1 MRTFLLC
8 FFLFFCSASSSHF
21 LGECNR
27 RWVRSCSRFFSHHNW
42 ITVLVAFELLELIS
56 TNKEKHE
63 WRRITTEAMKL
74 HFIISEIWNIL
85 DVQLFAGSIQILT
98 AAVPRFLHTWDCS
111 ILPCYVMICYT
122 LCDARNEIR
131 ISNFWQ
137 VTMIHV
143 HRTISVM
150 KVMYVKCKL
159 YTI

>member
-74 HFIISEIWNIL
+74 HFIIYLRYEIYWMSNSSQAPYKSSLLQYHVSCILEIVVFYLVMLWYAIHCVMREMKSEYPIFGKSRWYTYI
-85 DVQLFAGSIQILT
+85 
-98 AAVPRFLHTWDCS
+98 VPFPWWRSC
-111 ILPCYVMICYT
+111 M
-122 LCDARNEIR
+122 
-131 ISNFWQ
+131 
-137 VTMIHV
+137 
-143 HRTISVM
+143 
-150 KVMYVKCKL
+150 
-159 YTI
+159 